1 VSAAAARAV
10 EFASSPKREPTFVR
24 GSMATLWDDAGRE
37 YIDCGAS
44 FGVGNL
50 GHCNPAIVEAITRQ
64 AQELIHV
71 GPSFGTDAKAAFVEK
86 LLSVAPSNLNR
97 VFLSNSGSEAV
108 EAAIK
113 FARAATGRTKIV
125 AAMRGF
131 HGRTMG
137 ALSATW
143 RREFREPF
151 EPLVPGF
158 QHVPFNDLEALGKAV
173 DGETAA
179 VILEAVQGEGGVHVA
194 SPEYLPAAR
203 EACDR
208 AGALLIIDEVQTGMG
223 RTGRLFAV
231 ERWGVQPDLLTLAK
245 SLAGGVP
252 IGATLATEEVERG
265 FKGSHTS
272 TFGGNP
278 LACAAG
284 TAAID
289 YTIRERLPDRAER
302 LGLIGI
308 EAIQRFDSPSVREVR
323 GLGLMIGIELR
334 AKAAPVLQALQDDG
348 VLAIGA
354 GSSVVR
360 LLPPLV
366 ITDDQWSRSLDALGR
381 ALQHG

>member
-1 VSAAAARAV
+1 MSAADARAV
-10 EFASSPKREPTFVR
+10 EFACSPKRDLMIVR
-24 GSMATLWDDAGRE
+24 GSGASLWDEAGNE

-44 FGVGNL
+44 YGVGNL
-50 GHCNPAIVEAITRQ
+50 GHANPAIVEAIASQ
-64 AQELIHV
+64 AADLIHV
-71 GPSFGTDAKAAFVEK
+71 GPSFGTTAKETFVAR
-86 LLSVAPSNLNR
+86 LLSVAPRNLER

-113 FARAATGRTKIV
+113 FARAATGRKKIV

-143 RREFREPF
+143 RREFREPY

-158 QHVPFNDLEALGKAV
+158 LHVPFNDVDALRAAV
-173 DGETAA
+173 DAETAA
-179 VILEAVQGEGGVHVA
+179 VILEAVQGEGGIHVA

-203 EACDR
+203 DICDR
-208 AGALLIIDEVQTGMG
+208 AGTLLIVDEVQTGMG

-231 ERWGVQPDLLTLAK
+231 ERWGVEPDILTLAK

-252 IGATLATEEVERG
+252 IGATLATEDVERG
-265 FKGSHTS
+265 FRGSHTS

-284 TAAID
+284 TAAIE
-289 YTIRERLPDRAER
+289 YTVRERLWERAER
-302 LGLIGI
+302 LGAIGLATLRGF
-308 EAIQRFDSPSVREVR
+308 EVPSVREVR

-334 AKAAPVLQALQDDG
+334 AKATPVLESLQDDG
-348 VLAIGA
+348 VLAIGG

-366 ITDDQWSRSLDALGR
+366 ISDKQWSTALDAMGQ